1 VYGPRFS
8 TGSTKI
14 KSRKKSGQR
23 LSREDWLENALTV
36 LSEEGRA
43 GLRIQ
48 GLSAALGVSRG
59 SFYWHF
65 KDRQDFIRAL
75 LEYWYKEYTA
85 GAPAAVERDGGSA
98 EERLSRLL
106 RLVQDQNLTRHD
118 LTVRSLASMDL
129 QFSKMVKKVDR
140 FRLEFIESLF
150 MGMGFTGDDIKIRA
164 RACLAYMTMEH
175 HMFDKLDRKHR
186 SDLVDCLHAVLVR
199 K

>member
-1 VYGPRFS
+1 MG
-8 TGSTKI
+8 
-14 KSRKKSGQR
+14 RKKSGQR

-36 LSEEGRA
+36 LSQEGRA

-65 KDRQDFIRAL
+65 EDRHDFIRAL
-75 LEYWYKEYTA
+75 LEYWYEEYSA

-98 EERLSRLL
+98 EERLARLM
-106 RLVQDQNLTRHD
+106 RLVHDQDLTRHD
-118 LTVRSLASMDL
+118 LTVRSLASLDS
-129 QFSKMVKKVDR
+129 QFSRTVRKADR

-164 RACLAYMTMEH
+164 RTCLAYMTVEH

-186 SDLVDCLHAVLVR
+186 SDLVDSLHAFLVR